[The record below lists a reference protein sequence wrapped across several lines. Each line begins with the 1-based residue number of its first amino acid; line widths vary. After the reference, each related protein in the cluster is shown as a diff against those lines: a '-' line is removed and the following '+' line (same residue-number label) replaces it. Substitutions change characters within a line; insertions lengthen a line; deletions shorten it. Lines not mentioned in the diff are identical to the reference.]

1 MKKSLNSLF
10 LSLCLLLASSIQ
22 AQVPK
27 QVYDNFAQSSL
38 YHFDLNGQNTQHLA
52 SYLNGQYRKK
62 GDSEALTRRVS
73 IIHLSSSLLLKS
85 FKITLQYRWQ
95 QENRFL
101 TTQRSPKATDLN
113 QSIDSTQSTNANP
126 TSAYE
131 TKQLGQSKKHMIALS
146 LAKNILFIDHH
157 LFYQISLDPSLNMQG
172 NQLQL
177 NLGFSHWLQWQNL
190 WFSLFVHS
198 YTPWRMCENGL
209 MFGLS
214 VGRGLI
220 GLGWGWLDGQS
231 GQIGQNQQNQQNPI
245 YMEIFNLNFRQK
257 YQGLISSVSIPMN
270 AAFHLH
276 ASLYLDVHDP
286 ASGTIMLAGIRW
298 TGEKESRES
307 DEVLKN
313 QIKNNPLDPS
323 LPSQPSNPN
332 GPQPTNPNRQMPAP
346 NTPKI
351 PDFKRDSQKPLS
363 PI

>member
-27 QVYDNFAQSSL
+27 QGYENFAQSSL
-38 YHFDLNGQNTQHLA
+38 YHFDLNGQNTQYLA

-62 GDSEALTRRVS
+62 GDSDELTRRVS

-85 FKITLQYRWQ
+85 FKITLQYQWQ

-101 TTQRSPKATDLN
+101 TTQRSPNTIDL
-113 QSIDSTQSTNANP
+113 QSTNTNINQS
-126 TSAYE
+126 SAYE
-131 TKQLGQSKKHMIALS
+131 TKQLGQSKNHMIALS
-146 LAKNILFIDHH
+146 LAKNILFINYH
-157 LFYQISLDPSLNMQG
+157 LFYQISLDPSLNIQG
-172 NQLQL
+172 HQLQW

-190 WFSLFVHS
+190 WFSLFVDS
-198 YTPWRMCENGL
+198 YTPWRVCENGL

-214 VGRGLI
+214 VGRGLL
-220 GLGWGWLDGQS
+220 GLGWGS
-231 GQIGQNQQNQQNPI
+231 
-245 YMEIFNLNFRQK
+245 RQK
-257 YQGLISSVSIPMN
+257 DQGLISSVSIPMN

-307 DEVLKN
+307 DEILKN

-332 GPQPTNPNRQMPAP
+332 GPQPTSPNRQMPAP

>member
-1 MKKSLNSLF
+1 
-10 LSLCLLLASSIQ
+10 
-22 AQVPK
+22 
-27 QVYDNFAQSSL
+27 
-38 YHFDLNGQNTQHLA
+38 
-52 SYLNGQYRKK
+52 
-62 GDSEALTRRVS
+62 LTRRVS
-73 IIHLSSSLLLKS
+73 FIHFSSSLLIKS

-101 TTQRSPKATDLN
+101 TTQK
-113 QSIDSTQSTNANP
+113 STQSPSTDLTQSTDLAQS
-126 TSAYE
+126 TDLTQSSAYE
-131 TKQLGQSKKHMIALS
+131 TKRLGQSKKHMISLS
-146 LAKNILFIDHH
+146 LAKNILSIDHH
-157 LFYQISLDPSLNMQG
+157 LFYQISLEPSLNLQG

-190 WFSLFVHS
+190 WFSLFVHAF
-198 YTPWRMCENGL
+198 TPWRICENGL

-220 GLGWGWLDGQS
+220 GLGWGWLDQQS
-231 GQIGQNQQNQQNPI
+231 GNRNQQQQMSQNQQNSI
-245 YMEIFNLNFRQK
+245 YMEIFNLNFNQK
-257 YQGLISSVSIPMN
+257 DQGLISSVSIPMN

-276 ASLYLDVHDP
+276 ASLYLNVHDP
-286 ASGTIMLAGIRW
+286 SSGTIMLAGIRW

-307 DEVLKN
+307 DEGLKN

-323 LPSQPSNPN
+323 LPSQPNQPN
-332 GPQPTNPNRQMPAP
+332 GPNQPINPNRQMPAP